1 MKKKIELTFTCGN
14 NELEKHDKSI
24 RELLD
29 ECIEALNKFD
39 VGLKSVTIAGNLF
52 SASIH
57 SSSSSRI
64 DL

>member
-39 VGLKSVTIAGNLF
+39 VGLKSVTIDGNLYYTNN
-52 SASIH
+52 
-57 SSSSSRI
+57 
-64 DL
+64 